1 MQCDRDGL
9 TSVVVPSSVSLS
21 LSVVVSLDAV
31 LFEKFSKLG
40 AEEEY
45 RSSLS
50 HI

>member
-1 MQCDRDGL
+1 MD
-9 TSVVVPSSVSLS
+9 SHPSSFLLQSLS

-45 RSSLS
+45 RSSELVVL
-50 HI
+50 